1 MKKYNLSKIM
11 KRAWELVKTVGMTIS
26 SALIKSWKE
35 AKNMASE
42 CKNVIVKH
50 FDSYNERRY
59 SVPWVC
65 EMKPDGTYDFSK
77 KIGIY
82 SGNAGAEGDLVVYLP
97 VVGQV
102 YGYGQKDYRGNH
114 TIKSCCKWTGNEF
127 VTCDK
132 LGNIKEA
139 L

>member
-26 SALIKSWKE
+26 SALIKSW
-35 AKNMASE
+35 
-42 CKNVIVKH
+42 
-50 FDSYNERRY
+50 
-59 SVPWVC
+59 